1 MIFGGNLGSGGNFG
15 PGAFNLGAFSGGLA
29 PGGNSGS
36 IPAFQIGVDAGGG
49 FAKPSSG
56 IAGKFGNLLGGLF
69 GGGQGD
75 SSFGQALALG
85 GLSGNLATQAAN
97 IQGQAADVA
106 AQNARNN
113 MLTDFN
119 LGRLAYGDKQKLNTN
134 RLARQKNLM
143 GVVPSLMN
151 STTYSTGNPNAG
163 AFAGAQLAGMI
174 G

>member
-1 MIFGGNLGSGGNFG
+1 MTFGGNFG
-15 PGAFNLGAFSGGLA
+15 SGAFNLGAFSAGLA

-36 IPAFQIGVDAGGG
+36 IPTFQTGVDAGGG
-49 FAKPSSG
+49 FAKPNSG
-56 IAGKFGNLLGGLF
+56 TAGKFRDLFSGLF

-75 SSFGQALALG
+75 NAFGQALGLG
-85 GLSGNLATQAAN
+85 VTAGNLSTQAAN

-106 AQNARNN
+106 AMNARNN

-119 LGRLAYGDKQKLNTN
+119 LERLAYGDKQKLDTN

-143 GVVPSLMN
+143 TFVPNVMDR
-151 STTYSTGNPNAG
+151 TTGYTGNPNAG

>member
-1 MIFGGNLGSGGNFG
+1 MTTFGGNFG
-15 PGAFNLGAFSGGLA
+15 SGAFNLGAFSAGLA

-36 IPAFQIGVDAGGG
+36 IPTFQTGVDAGGG
-49 FAKPSSG
+49 FAKPNSG
-56 IAGKFGNLLGGLF
+56 IAGKFGNLLSGLF

-75 SSFGQALALG
+75 NAFGQALGLG
-85 GLSGNLATQAAN
+85 VTAGNLATQAAN

-106 AQNARNN
+106 AINARNN

-119 LGRLAYGDKQKLNTN
+119 LERLAYGDKQKLDTN
-134 RLARQKNLM
+134 RFARQKNLM
-143 GVVPSLMN
+143 AVVPGLMN

-163 AFAGAQLAGMI
+163 AYAGAQLAGMI

>member
-1 MIFGGNLGSGGNFG
+1 MAFNA
-15 PGAFNLGAFSGGLA
+15 GAFDLGAFSAGLA
-29 PGGNSGS
+29 PGGNSAGAV
-36 IPAFQIGVDAGGG
+36 PFQIGVNAGEGFGKSSSGGGG
-49 FAKPSSG
+49 FLKG
-56 IAGKFGNLLGGLF
+56 LAGKFGGLF

-106 AQNARNN
+106 AMNARNN

-119 LGRLAYGDKQKLNTN
+119 LERLAYGDKQKLDTN

>member
-1 MIFGGNLGSGGNFG
+1 VAFNA
-15 PGAFNLGAFSGGLA
+15 GAFDLGAFSAGLT
-29 PGGNSGS
+29 PGGNSAGAV
-36 IPAFQIGVDAGGG
+36 PFQIGVNAGGG
-49 FAKPSSG
+49 FGNSSSG
-56 IAGKFGNLLGGLF
+56 GGGFLKGLAGKFTGLL

-75 SSFGQALALG
+75 NAFGQALGLG
-85 GLSGNLATQAAN
+85 VTAGNLSTQAAN

-106 AQNARNN
+106 AMNARNN

-119 LGRLAYGDKQKLNTN
+119 LERLAYGDKQKLDTN

-143 GVVPSLMN
+143 TFVPNVMDR
-151 STTYSTGNPNAG
+151 TTGYTGNPNAG